1 MCDQN
6 VFVVRNGREE
16 LVMEAVETI
25 ETHDGSVK
33 VANIFG
39 EEKVIE
45 GCFKSWAQNKMV
57 FEA

>member
-6 VFVVRNGREE
+6 VFMVKNGREE

-25 ETHDGSVK
+25 ETLDNSVK

-45 GCFKSWAQNKMV
+45 GQFKSWAQNKMV